1 LKPYNAIDESVEQFL
16 RKHRVFFDKFGEVVK
31 SRSCSTNTLAAI
43 PNVPF
48 WSLDK
53 QCIGNDVPIAS
64 VKNINPRITPTYPRS
79 GNIHM
84 FDIILGGFE
93 ACGLAMRSDRWH

>member
-1 LKPYNAIDESVEQFL
+1 MKPYNAIDESVEQFL

-31 SRSCSTNTLAAI
+31 SRSCSTITLAAI

-48 WSLDK
+48 RSMDN
-53 QCIGNDVPIAS
+53 QYIRNDVPIAS

-79 GNIHM
+79 GSIHM
-84 FDIILGGFE
+84 FDLVLGGLK
-93 ACGLAMRSDRWH
+93 LAAWR